1 MAVLG
6 TQTIATLIAVY
17 GVFMT
22 PLGWKWAG
30 FVWGY
35 ALIWFLINDRI
46 KLLAYRIFD
55 PVKVSTKPSDKDV
68 PKLDSKAASKPEAK
82 AEPKPEAKPEGK
94 DSPKPEAKTESK
106 PETTAEPKSDDEN
119 KPKSEVTVEAKPE
132 SKAEPEPAAK
142 AEAKPETKP
151 DSKPDV
157 KDDSNT
163 ETKVQP
169 KPEAKTPPE
178 ATPQLVK
185 RVHELYE
192 QLGRED
198 VKAVQEWEKAN
209 QDTRKN
215 APDEAHK

>member
-6 TQTIATLIAVY
+6 TQMVATLIAVY

-55 PVKVSTKPSDKDV
+55 PVKASTKLADKDA
-68 PKLDSKAASKPEAK
+68 PKSEA
-82 AEPKPEAKPEGK
+82 K
-94 DSPKPEAKTESK
+94 DSPKPNAKAESK
-106 PETTAEPKSDDEN
+106 PETNAGPKSDGED
-119 KPKSEVTVEAKPE
+119 KPKSEVTVESKPKD
-132 SKAEPEPAAK
+132 KAEPQPAAK
-142 AEAKPETKP
+142 AESKPEA
-151 DSKPDV
+151 
-157 KDDSNT
+157 KDDSKT
-163 ETKVQP
+163 EAKVQP
-169 KPEAKTPPE
+169 KLEAQTPPE

-192 QLGRED
+192 ELGREE
-198 VKAVQEWEKAN
+198 VQAVQDWEKKE
-209 QDTRKN
+209 THK
-215 APDEAHK
+215 DESNKAGK